1 MTQKSNENRS
11 SATAGPADSLLHG
24 MGLDIGLPLVAYYGL
39 HAFGADTWVALLAA
53 TIVSGARSVWIVVR
67 QRRFNPF
74 SALMLAVFGVGL
86 LLAFVTGDPKLIILK
101 DSVFTGIVGIAFLLS
116 LVIGRP
122 LTLEAR
128 RSWSPKE
135 AAEIDEAWRTNA
147 AARHGYRV
155 TSLVWGREHA
165 RRGLA
170 ARDPGLPVAGERH
183 GRAVYRDVGHHRGVA
198 GLLDQGVRQ
207 AWRQA
212 RPAGRGGPD
221 HRPGYAAGGLSWA
234 PAFQAAVR
242 G

>member
-155 TSLVWGREHA
+155 TSLVWGVSMLAEASLRAILVFLLPVSVMVALSTAMWVTTVVLLVFWTKAYA
-165 RRGLA
+165 RRGDK
-170 ARDPGLPVAGERH
+170 RGQQVGGDPTT
-183 GRAVYRDVGHHRGVA
+183 
-198 GLLDQGVRQ
+198 
-207 AWRQA
+207 
-212 RPAGRGGPD
+212 
-221 HRPGYAAGGLSWA
+221 A
-234 PAFQAAVR
+234 PATQQEA
-242 G
+242 